1 MKARFLVLAAM
12 VLGLASCQTD
22 PQDLD
27 VTSGGEQAVTINVA
41 LPEEVTRAAGSDSAL
56 GGIGN
61 VDLSKDYDIRY
72 ILEVYDENGVLAKD
86 RMVQTSDATS
96 ANFDLRLVPGRA
108 YNFVVWADFVKQGTE
123 TDLYYNT
130 NLNNGGLR
138 KVEVIDDKWDAII
151 EARDAYT
158 DVFTVHNF
166 SSTSTIN
173 MTLTRPFAKLR
184 VVTDDIDE
192 MISIRPAEVKVK
204 YFNTKFY
211 TTFDAFAET
220 ASGAREDKELTVTL
234 LDAQKNGVDTYTGG
248 LDAQEGVQ
256 TLFADYFFG
265 AEDDR
270 VMFNLDVKDNGGRD
284 LPRVT
289 FNTNIPVKRNNLT
302 TVYGP
307 ILTDANNVSVTI
319 NPAFDNGTN
328 WNPGDDQ
335 YDVEIWDGKSISAP
349 SYDEATKTYTVK
361 LASELAWL
369 AAAVNGTLEDTR
381 ATVTPQTF
389 QGKTFKLTQD
399 INLDFNE
406 WTPIG
411 NSTNTFQ
418 GTFDGQ
424 GHKIANLLITG
435 NNSYVGLFGF
445 TTNGEIKN
453 LVVEN
458 AKVSGRLGVGVVAGS
473 PYTSKFNDIT
483 VQGHVEVNGMA
494 YVGGVGGRNAYAAWE
509 DITVDVDETS
519 YVNAN
524 SVENGTA
531 YRTYVGGV
539 IGFIGEDPKL
549 FKNITSDIDVKGSTI
564 DVGGLFGIAH
574 YGNQFENCS
583 CSGDVEIY
591 AAQEAVD
598 AQEIGGIA
606 GVWNNGGADVVFTN
620 CTFTGTLKTNIDVD
634 FYYGGLVGKPYSE
647 TGTGKLIIDG
657 YEMVV
662 NGLGVNDEGECLV
675 TATEG
680 LEYIAEQVNA
690 GNEEYTD
697 ANIVLD
703 GDIDLAELAAM
714 TRSSAVAN
722 NWTPIGTEKNPFK
735 GSFDGNGKT
744 IKNLAL
750 VESEAK
756 EGKAFV
762 GFFGYAKD
770 VTIKNVTFENVYINI
785 PCLDIDH
792 SQGHIGAVAGSLEGT
807 STIENVTVK
816 GDVKVYA
823 TQDANGASRVAVIAG
838 GNSYGNVTMKNVH
851 VIANEGSY
859 LIANNNTGALAGQL
873 QGKSVFENCSSNI
886 NVTVNKFFAG
896 GIIGL
901 AAGDQTFTNCHT
913 TGDIA
918 VVAGREG
925 RNHDQYRVG
934 GIAGGWSDGAKNV
947 CTLTNCSYTGNVSGK
962 NSDGSVANPLDY
974 MGYVGRGYTL
984 NGCQGSK
991 VVIDGVEFVQ
1001 KHNTAAEAGIYDI
1014 TNLEISS
1021 KADLFWFAQMVN
1033 SNKCTFANQTV
1044 TLATDIDLN
1053 NEEWTPIGSA
1063 YVDHGFMGN
1072 FDGNSYTIKN
1082 LKISALTP
1090 DADNYVYAGLFGV
1103 TEGTDKDNQNYIK
1116 NLTIEN
1122 VTITTT
1128 GHIVAAAIAYP
1139 YYTNIENVLVKG
1151 NVNIK
1156 GGDYTSGVL
1165 AYTRRCVNAKD
1176 ITITANEG
1184 SVIEGNQTIG
1194 GVISDIQMNGGLTA
1208 NYSNFKAEGLTIK
1221 GNKSVGGISGIIGNQ
1236 TLNGATVKNVTIVS
1250 DDRRKGTISGSFDGV
1265 CTIND
1270 AVVENVTG
1278 ADNYVGCLYDGT
1290 ASATASVTINGAEYT
1305 YNNGW
1310 YVDGYKVIAN
1320 GLLKKNNEYKV
1331 INANGL
1337 VALSGMTIIGDEV
1350 VTLGANIDLNG
1361 VAFNGLN
1368 AFNPEQNNTFD
1379 GKGFTVS
1386 NWTYNDGAS
1395 DMGFIKNWVGP
1406 IINVKFDNCHLKTAG
1421 RSAIV
1426 AAKVYGNIDNVEV
1439 KNSSIDDSYWAC
1451 GIIAGLYNAGSIS
1464 NCVVTNSS
1472 VKSNGGTS
1480 AIVGV
1485 INETAGERNLTNCSV
1500 TGCTINNTGVYGE
1513 DYTGGALVGMFNCDN
1528 ATYTIKG
1535 CTVSNNTLKG
1545 AHVSEKYPANEKV
1558 IEE

>member
-1 MKARFLVLAAM
+1 MKAKFLALAAL

-41 LPEEVTRAAGSDSAL
+41 LPEEVTRAAGSDSAR

-61 VDLSKDYDIRY
+61 VNMGEYDIRY

-86 RMVQTSDATS
+86 RMVQTSDAPS

-108 YNFVVWADFVKQGTE
+108 YNFVVWADFVTDGTN
-123 TDLYYNT
+123 DLYYDT
-130 NLNNGGLR
+130 SAGLR
-138 KVEVIDDKWDAII
+138 NVQVIDDKWDAII

-158 DVFTVHNF
+158 EVFTVHNF

-192 MISIRPAEVKVK
+192 MISIRPAEVKVT

-211 TTFDAFAET
+211 TTFDAFAEK
-220 ASGAREDKELTVTL
+220 ASGVREDKELTVTL
-234 LDAQKNGVDTYTGG
+234 LDAQKNPADVYS
-248 LDAQEGVQ
+248 QENPNETGVQ

-270 VMFNLDVKDNGGRD
+270 VMFYLDVKDNGDRY

-328 WNPGDDQ
+328 WNPGDDK
-335 YDVEIWDGKSISAP
+335 YDVEVWDGKTLTEPILVDGVYEINTGSQ
-349 SYDEATKTYTVK
+349 
-361 LASELAWL
+361 LAWL
-369 AAAVNGTLEDTR
+369 AAAVSGTLPDTR
-381 ATVTPQTF
+381 AVAATSF
-389 QGKTFKLTQD
+389 AGKTFKLTSD
-399 INLDFNE
+399 INLGENA
-406 WTPIG
+406 WKPIG
-411 NSTNTFQ
+411 LGGKHFE
-418 GTFDGQ
+418 GIFDGQ
-424 GHKIANLLITG
+424 GHTITGLKVTERFGGDRFALFCSLAGNAQIKNLVIDNAYIKYPGDGEDCYASAIAGTIYGNILFDNIIVKNSTITG
-435 NNSYVGLFGF
+435 NNKVGAIFAHDGSSTQITINNCHVDNCYIASEDLKDGGCVGGLIGYYA
-445 TTNGEIKN
+445 TGNKNKVNTIKDSSVKNSEIVAINSSNSGKRAN
-453 LVVEN
+453 SEFIGSIATKDDMVLNIENCVVEN
-458 AKVSGRLGVGVVAGS
+458 NTFSQTTDGQTPV
-473 PYTSKFNDIT
+473 
-483 VQGHVEVNGMA
+483 
-494 YVGGVGGRNAYAAWE
+494 
-509 DITVDVDETS
+509 
-519 YVNAN
+519 
-524 SVENGTA
+524 
-531 YRTYVGGV
+531 TYVGV
-539 IGFIGEDPKL
+539 FDTKFIGGDRNEAL
-549 FKNITSDIDVKGSTI
+549 KGKI
-564 DVGGLFGIAH
+564 VI
-574 YGNQFENCS
+574 N
-583 CSGDVEIY
+583 
-591 AAQEAVD
+591 
-598 AQEIGGIA
+598 
-606 GVWNNGGADVVFTN
+606 
-620 CTFTGTLKTNIDVD
+620 
-634 FYYGGLVGKPYSE
+634 
-647 TGTGKLIIDG
+647 G
-657 YEMVV
+657 YETVAQ
-662 NGLGVNDEGECLV
+662 GLGVNEEDEYLV

-690 GNEEYTD
+690 GNEEFTD
-697 ANIVLD
+697 ADIVLN

-722 NWTPIGTEKNPFK
+722 NWTPIGTEANPFK
-735 GSFDGNGKT
+735 GSFDGKGKT

-770 VTIKNVTFENVYINI
+770 ATIKNVTFENVYINI
-785 PCLDIDH
+785 PCSDIDH

-886 NVTVNKFFAG
+886 DVTVNKFFAG

-901 AAGDQTFTNCHT
+901 AAGDQTFTDCHT
-913 TGDIA
+913 TGNIA

-925 RNHDQYRVG
+925 RAHDQYRVG
-934 GIAGGWSDGAKNV
+934 GIAGGWADGAKNV
-947 CTLTNCSYTGNVSGK
+947 CTLTNCSYTGKVSGK
-962 NSDGSVANPLDY
+962 NSDGSVAEPLDY

-984 NGCQGSK
+984 TNCAGSK

-1001 KHNTAAEAGIYDI
+1001 KYNTAAEAGIYDI
-1014 TNLEISS
+1014 ANLEISS
-1021 KADLFWFAQMVN
+1021 KADMFWFAQMVN
-1033 SNKCTFANQTV
+1033 SNKCTFAGQTV
-1044 TLATDIDLN
+1044 KLAADIDLN

-1063 YVDHGFMGN
+1063 YMDHGFMGN
-1072 FDGNSYTIKN
+1072 FDGNGYTIKN
-1082 LKISALTP
+1082 LAITEIAA
-1090 DADNYVYAGLFGV
+1090 DADGYVYAGLFGV

-1116 NLTIEN
+1116 NLVIEN
-1122 VTITTT
+1122 VNIATE

-1139 YYTNIENVLVKG
+1139 YYTKLENIKVEG

-1156 GGDYTSGVL
+1156 GGDYTAGVL
-1165 AYTRRCVNAKD
+1165 AYTRRCVDAKN
-1176 ITITANEG
+1176 IAITANEG
-1184 SVIEGNQTIG
+1184 SVIDGQITVG
-1194 GVISDIQMNGGLTA
+1194 GVISDIQTNGGLTA
-1208 NYSNFKAEGLTIK
+1208 NYSNFKATGLTIK
-1221 GNKSVGGISGIIGNQ
+1221 AVQNVGGISGIIGNQ
-1236 TLNGATVKNVTIVS
+1236 ILDGAIVKNVAIVS
-1250 DDRRKGTISGSFDGV
+1250 DDTRKGTLAGSFDRV
-1265 CTIND
+1265 SEIKN

-1278 ADNYVGCLYDGT
+1278 ADNYVGGLYKGT
-1290 ASATASVTINGAEYT
+1290 ESTTASVTINGATYT

-1310 YVDGYKVIAN
+1310 FVDGYQVIAN
-1320 GLLKKNNEYKV
+1320 GLLKKDNEYKV

-1337 VALSGMTIIGDEV
+1337 VTLSGITIKGNEV
-1350 VTLGANIDLNG
+1350 VTLGANIDLTG
-1361 VAFNGLN
+1361 VTFNGLS
-1368 AFNPEQNNTFD
+1368 AFNPEQKNTFD

-1386 NWTYNDGAS
+1386 NWTNNSGAS

-1406 IINVKFDNCHLKTAG
+1406 IKNVKFDNCHLKTAG

-1426 AAKVYGNIDNVEV
+1426 AAKVYGNIENVEV
-1439 KNSSIDDSYWAC
+1439 KNSSIEDSYWAC

-1500 TGCTINNTGVYGE
+1500 TDCTINNTGAYGA
-1513 DYTGGALVGMFNCDN
+1513 DYSGGALVGKFNCN
-1528 ATYTIKG
+1528 NTTYTIEG
-1535 CTVSNNTLKG
+1535 CTVSNNTLMG
-1545 AHVSEKYPANEKV
+1545 AHVYEKYPTNENV
-1558 IEE
+1558 IEK